1 MKKIIILIPVY
12 NDWRSLNLLLKKI
25 NFILNRNYLNA
36 DVIIINDN
44 SSAKNNLIKKKLSRI
59 KKITFLNL
67 KINVGSQKAINLG
80 LKNINNKKENS
91 IVTIIDSDGED
102 NPKEIMKMIKLANTH
117 KNFVITSNR
126 LARKENLIIR
136 FLYKVHLILTF
147 ILTGKWIS
155 FGNFTTFNSLN
166 IKKILQNGDGWYAHS
181 AAVMKNCQILRIF
194 AKRKK
199 RFFGTSKVS
208 FVGLVFHSLRII
220 TVFQKEVFFRSF
232 ILILFFLLLY
242 HFYKNVVF
250 FIIINIIIIINVI
263 ILIVKSRFKTNNE
276 NNLKSLIKNINVI

>member
-1 MKKIIILIPVY
+1 MKKIIVLIPVY

-25 NFILNRNYLNA
+25 NFILNKNNLKT
-36 DVIIINDN
+36 DVLIINDN

-67 KINVGSQKAINLG
+67 KINVGSQKAINFG
-80 LKNINNKKENS
+80 LNYINKKKENS

-102 NPKEIMKMIKLANTH
+102 DPKEIVKMIKLAEAN
-117 KNFVITSNR
+117 KNYVITSNR

-166 IKKILQNGDGWYAHS
+166 IKKILQNGDSCQAHS

-199 RFFGTSKVS
+199 RFFGQSKVS
-208 FVGLVFHSLRII
+208 FAGLIFHSLKII
-220 TVFQKEVFFRSF
+220 TVFRKEVFYRSF
-232 ILILFFLLLY
+232 LIILFFLLLY
-242 HFYKNVVF
+242 HFYKNLVF

-263 ILIVKSRFKTNNE
+263 ILIQKSIFQNNNE
-276 NNLKSLIKNINVI
+276 NNFKSSIKNINVI

>member
-25 NFILNRNYLNA
+25 NFILNKNNLKT
-36 DVIIINDN
+36 DVLIINDN

-67 KINVGSQKAINLG
+67 KINVGSQKSINFG
-80 LKNINNKKENS
+80 LNYINKKKENS

-102 NPKEIMKMIKLANTH
+102 DPKEIVKMIKLAEAN
-117 KNFVITSNR
+117 KNYVITSNR

-166 IKKILQNGDGWYAHS
+166 IKKILQNGDSCQAHS

-199 RFFGTSKVS
+199 RFFGQSKVS
-208 FVGLVFHSLRII
+208 FAGLLFHSLKII
-220 TVFQKEVFFRSF
+220 TVFRKEVFYRSF
-232 ILILFFLLLY
+232 IIILFFLLLY
-242 HFYKNVVF
+242 HFYKNLVF
-250 FIIINIIIIINVI
+250 FIIINIIIIINVV
-263 ILIVKSRFKTNNE
+263 ILIQKSIFQNNNE
-276 NNLKSLIKNINVI
+276 NNFKSSIKNINVI

>member
-1 MKKIIILIPVY
+1 MKKNIILIPVY

-25 NFILNRNYLNA
+25 NFILSKNYLNT
-36 DVIIINDN
+36 DIIIINDN
-44 SSAKNNLIKKKLSRI
+44 SSTKNNLIKKKLSRI

-67 KINVGSQKAINLG
+67 KINSGSQKAINLG
-80 LKNINNKKENS
+80 LNYIIKKKNS

-102 NPKEIMKMIKLANTH
+102 DPKEIVKMIKLANTH

-126 LARKENLIIR
+126 LTRKENLIIR
-136 FLYKVHLILTF
+136 FLYRVHLILTF
-147 ILTGKWIS
+147 IITGKWIS

-166 IKKILQNGDGWYAHS
+166 IKKILQNGDSCYAHS

-199 RFFGTSKVS
+199 RFFGQSKVS
-208 FVGLVFHSLRII
+208 FAGLIFHSLKII

-232 ILILFFLLLY
+232 IIIIFFLLLY
-242 HFYKNVVF
+242 HFYKNIVF
-250 FIIINIIIIINVI
+250 LVIINIIIIINVI
-263 ILIVKSRFKTNNE
+263 ILIQKSIFKTNNK
-276 NNLKSLIKNINVI
+276 NNLKSSIKNINVI

>member
-1 MKKIIILIPVY
+1 LKKIIILIPVY

-25 NFILNRNYLNA
+25 NFILNKNNLKT
-36 DVIIINDN
+36 DVLIINDN

-67 KINVGSQKAINLG
+67 KINVGSQKSINFG
-80 LKNINNKKENS
+80 LNYINKKKENS

-102 NPKEIMKMIKLANTH
+102 DPKEIVKMIKLAEAN
-117 KNFVITSNR
+117 KNYVITSNR

-166 IKKILQNGDGWYAHS
+166 IKKILQNGDSCQAHS

-199 RFFGTSKVS
+199 RFFGQSKVS
-208 FVGLVFHSLRII
+208 FAGLLFHSLKII
-220 TVFQKEVFFRSF
+220 TVFRKEVFYRSF
-232 ILILFFLLLY
+232 IIILFFLLLY
-242 HFYKNVVF
+242 HFYKNLVF
-250 FIIINIIIIINVI
+250 FIIINIIIIINVV
-263 ILIVKSRFKTNNE
+263 ILIQKSIFQNNNE
-276 NNLKSLIKNINVI
+276 NNFKSSIKNINVI

>member
-25 NFILNRNYLNA
+25 NFILNKNNLKT
-36 DVIIINDN
+36 DVLIINDN

-67 KINVGSQKAINLG
+67 KINVGSQKSINFG
-80 LKNINNKKENS
+80 LNYINKKKENS

-102 NPKEIMKMIKLANTH
+102 DPKEIVKMIKLAEAN
-117 KNFVITSNR
+117 KNYVITSNR

-166 IKKILQNGDGWYAHS
+166 IKKILQNGDSCQAHS

-199 RFFGTSKVS
+199 RFFGQSKVS
-208 FVGLVFHSLRII
+208 FAGLLFHSLKII
-220 TVFQKEVFFRSF
+220 TVFRKEVFYRSF
-232 ILILFFLLLY
+232 LIILFFLLLY
-242 HFYKNVVF
+242 HFYKNLVF
-250 FIIINIIIIINVI
+250 FIIINIIIIINVV
-263 ILIVKSRFKTNNE
+263 ILIQKSIFQNNNE
-276 NNLKSLIKNINVI
+276 NNFKSSIKNINVI

>member
-1 MKKIIILIPVY
+1 MKKNIILIPVY

-25 NFILNRNYLNA
+25 NFILSKNYLNT
-36 DVIIINDN
+36 DIIIINDN
-44 SSAKNNLIKKKLSRI
+44 SSTKNNLIKKKLSRI

-67 KINVGSQKAINLG
+67 KINSGSQKAINLG
-80 LKNINNKKENS
+80 LNYIIKKKNS

-102 NPKEIMKMIKLANTH
+102 DPKEIVKMIKLANTH

-126 LARKENLIIR
+126 LTRKENLIIR
-136 FLYKVHLILTF
+136 FLYRVHLILTF
-147 ILTGKWIS
+147 IITGKWIS

-166 IKKILQNGDGWYAHS
+166 IKKILQNGDSCYAHS

-199 RFFGTSKVS
+199 RFFGQSKVS
-208 FVGLVFHSLRII
+208 FAGLIFHSLKII

-232 ILILFFLLLY
+232 IIIIFFLLLY
-242 HFYKNVVF
+242 HFYKNIVF
-250 FIIINIIIIINVI
+250 LVLINIIIIINVI
-263 ILIVKSRFKTNNE
+263 ILIQKSIFKTNNK
-276 NNLKSLIKNINVI
+276 NNLKSSIKNINVI